1 MPVNYLEDDFV
12 GYYSSGSDLVDIDL
26 LYLEGGTAIN
36 EDEGRCLIMV
46 DGEQYGNDGD
56 SKKRRLLSG
65 PEPVRYSLQPQLI

>member
-36 EDEGRCLIMV
+36 EDEGGCLIMV
-46 DGEQYGNDGD
+46 DGEQYGAF
-56 SKKRRLLSG
+56 
-65 PEPVRYSLQPQLI
+65 